1 MMLKTFKG
9 DAITVKKGEPI
20 EIPAEVTGLPMPKVE
35 WLKDEVIIAEPTE
48 TLLMDTKEINRIQ
61 SNTKLSIPAAA
72 RLDKGIFTV
81 TASNR
86 LGSASH
92 TIKVNVLGKWS
103 DIMYVVCFS
112 SFLDTVSMNQ

>member
-35 WLKDEVIIAEPTE
+35 WLKDEVIIVEPTE
-48 TLLMDTKEINRIQ
+48 TLLMDTKEINRMQ
-61 SNTKLSIPAAA
+61 CNTKLSIHAAA

-81 TASNR
+81 IASNR

-92 TIKVNVLGKWS
+92 TIKVKVLGKWS
-103 DIMYVVCFS
+103 DIMYI
-112 SFLDTVSMNQ
+112 